1 MDSEKLQIYQAQ
13 LEGILKEILEG
24 VEKSQKPRAEGTLA
38 PLPDISD
45 DAAQVYSREVM
56 TSLGEQGWNKL
67 KKVEEAL
74 EKIKSGDYGICM
86 LCEEPIP
93 EVRLKVQPFA
103 EHCVSC
109 LETIEKNGSPNS
121 FSAEADEKIFD

>member
-1 MDSEKLQIYQAQ
+1 MNPDKLPIYQAQ
-13 LEGILKEILEG
+13 LEGMLKEILGG

-45 DAAQVYSREVM
+45 DAAQAYSREVM
-56 TSLGEQGWNKL
+56 TNLGEQGWNKL
-67 KKVEEAL
+67 KKVEKAL
-74 EKIKSGDYGICM
+74 EKIKSGDYGICTH
-86 LCEEPIP
+86 CEQSIP

-109 LETIEKNGSPNS
+109 LETIEKNGSPDNFPS
-121 FSAEADEKIFD
+121 ETDEKMFD

>member
-1 MDSEKLQIYQAQ
+1 MDSEKLPIYQAQ
-13 LEGILKEILEG
+13 LEGILKEILGG
-24 VEKSQKPRAEGTLA
+24 VEESQKPRAEGTLA

-45 DAAQVYSREVM
+45 DAAQAYSREVM
-56 TSLGEQGWNKL
+56 VNLGEQGWIKL

-74 EKIKSGDYGICM
+74 EKIKSGDYGTCM
-86 LCEEPIP
+86 HCEQPIP

-109 LETIEKNGSPNS
+109 LETIEKNGSPNG
-121 FSAEADEKIFD
+121 FPPETDEQISD